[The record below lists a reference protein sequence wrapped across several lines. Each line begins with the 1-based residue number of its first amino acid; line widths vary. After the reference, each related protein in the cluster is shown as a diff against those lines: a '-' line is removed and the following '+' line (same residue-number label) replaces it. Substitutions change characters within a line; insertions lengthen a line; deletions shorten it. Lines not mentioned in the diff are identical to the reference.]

1 MSVKDYLAEIGV
13 VLFCIGIIL
22 AFGTGPSFIT
32 SGLILGVYGLLCRP
46 SESEEDDVRCESDS
60 FRHAAAREWH
70 RKESMT

>member
-46 SESEEDDVRCESDS
+46 CESE
-60 FRHAAAREWH
+60 
-70 RKESMT
+70 